1 MSKYIIKAQLSP
13 VGGGNPDFAPDPQM
27 VNGIEADGFL
37 LMAMKDDR
45 PSVVT
50 IYGMTTLDLARMLA
64 GDKSEA
70 GSVIRQAIAIAEGL
84 LKAEEIKKTE
94 DRNTMARSLAEMLRA
109 TR

>member
-70 GSVIRQAIAIAEGL
+70 GSMIRQAIAIAEGL
-84 LKAEEIKKTE
+84 NKAAEIAKEESKTK
-94 DRNTMARSLAEMLRA
+94 MAREIAEMLRCK
-109 TR
+109 

>member
-13 VGGGNPDFAPDPQM
+13 VGGNPDFAPDSEM

-37 LMAMKDDR
+37 LMTMKDDR

-50 IYGMTTLDLARMLA
+50 IYGMTTMDLARMLA

-70 GSVIRQAIAIAEGL
+70 CSVIRQAIAIAEGL
-84 LKAEEIKKTE
+84 NKAAGIAREDGKTKRAREI
-94 DRNTMARSLAEMLRA
+94 AEMLRSK
-109 TR
+109 